1 MLAKIDNPTI
11 IPVSIEKI
19 YQLNLSLFFSFSDQE
34 SHKDKNIHPSKM
46 KNLFVYLRKK

>member
-11 IPVSIEKI
+11 IPVSIEK
-19 YQLNLSLFFSFSDQE
+19 NLLTKFVFIFSFSDQE
-34 SHKDKNIHPSKM
+34 SHKDKNIHPSNM